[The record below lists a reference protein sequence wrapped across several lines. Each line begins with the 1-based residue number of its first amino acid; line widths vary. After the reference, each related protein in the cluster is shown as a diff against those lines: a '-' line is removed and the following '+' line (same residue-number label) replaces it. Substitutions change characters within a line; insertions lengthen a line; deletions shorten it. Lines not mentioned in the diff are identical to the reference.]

1 MTACMAEEGKVTG
14 GGNGYRAARA
24 GSTPA
29 PATLDG
35 GPG

>member
-1 MTACMAEEGKVTG
+1 MTARVTGEVEAAG